1 VLRNDRTDQL
11 LPFVSGVSG
20 AGPPAPAEFRG
31 FSGCATTGPA
41 DGENRGAPRPRA
53 LIGLVPLLRN
63 WAHKETAMPD
73 KHNFLRG
80 LEAGVIAMALVT
92 SAGCSSTST
101 GTNVSALP
109 ADVKA
114 ITFLQRPRVDADGK
128 LFTDQGNVFDYATYH
143 PGGRIVKLSPPSA
156 DGKLSVLFPNDA
168 TCGALLGD
176 TATADDIATCVGRS
190 DIMSYDLSFDAKS
203 VVFSARVPGEEKFQV
218 FSMNLD
224 GTNFQQLTTG
234 SEDYVYPIYLP
245 GGKILFMTNRNVEAD
260 ADMNS
265 QQFHDEYERATTA
278 QVGTVDVDGLNMVLG
293 PRNVSH
299 RVSPALLPNGQV
311 LYTEWMH
318 MGPVNTGHLRQMNTD
333 MTGMKEAFGD
343 ELQAGNASANSYLKA
358 RYVSTKTYDKDQ
370 AAGTLPDYQV
380 VAIATSRDR
389 TLQAGQLMLIDLNGS
404 EANSASVNMTPLVP
418 ADRTPSPQGIGRYY
432 DAEPLGDEAPGQFL
446 ATWADGP
453 VESEELSRAM
463 STPDF
468 GIYLFDVKNASAV
481 TGGRSPIFNDPAY
494 WDVLP
499 RPVRPRQEPT
509 NLAPGLD
516 NASTS
521 PTTIGCLD
529 VYNSSLFMVPA
540 GSVVKVRFMEGFSNE
555 EGGVDMFGTTDF
567 DGQSR
572 YGEIPIQPDH
582 SFAAQVPANVPFHIQ
597 LIDKFGMATTVQ
609 GAKGTASST
618 PVANEDIWFSGRAGE
633 ARFCGGCHENRT
645 DASAIPPGVQAGV
658 LAGAVNLDVAREARK
673 SLAAAT
679 LDASGNLPAGSV
691 PGDVGVRGV
700 PWDLAVQPIFD
711 KKCISCHNGDASKS
725 YNPSYTVTDMTSGTS
740 QTFVFDLR
748 KDKLAVTVG
757 ERMTGDYSAS
767 YLSLLGLGEILGE
780 DVVSITGTP
789 PNYVV
794 AGAAEASP
802 LMMLLNPPQRY
813 PADPSVR
820 AFGSA
825 PFSMNVGG
833 TPMNFPGTP
842 HPVDVGGTE
851 LTPDEYYLLMLN
863 IDMGGQFYFREN
875 LPQ

>member
-1 VLRNDRTDQL
+1 M
-11 LPFVSGVSG
+11 
-20 AGPPAPAEFRG
+20 
-31 FSGCATTGPA
+31 
-41 DGENRGAPRPRA
+41 
-53 LIGLVPLLRN
+53 
-63 WAHKETAMPD
+63 ETAMPN
-73 KHNFLRG
+73 KHRILG
-80 LEAGVIAMALVT
+80 YLEAGVIAMALVT
-92 SAGCSSTST
+92 GAGCTSTST

-114 ITFLQRPRVDADGK
+114 ITFLQRPRVDADGN

-143 PGGRIVKLSPPSA
+143 PGGRIVTLSPPSA
-156 DGKLSVLFPNDA
+156 NGKLSVLFPTDA
-168 TCGALLGD
+168 TCSALLGSN
-176 TATADDIATCVGRS
+176 ATPDDVTSCLSRS

-234 SEDYVYPIYLP
+234 SDDYVYPIYLP

-260 ADMNS
+260 TDANS

-278 QVGTVDVDGLNMVLG
+278 QVGTMDVDGLDMALG

-343 ELQAGNASANSYLKA
+343 ELKDGNASANSYLKA
-358 RYVSTKTYDKDQ
+358 RFVSKKTYSGDQ
-370 AAGTLPDYQV
+370 AAGVLDDYQV

-453 VESEELSRAM
+453 VESSELAAAK

-468 GIYLFDVKNASAV
+468 GIYLFDVKDANAV
-481 TGGRSPIFNDPAY
+481 TGGRSPIYNDSKY
-494 WDVLP
+494 WDILP
-499 RPVRPRQEPT
+499 RPVRARQEPT
-509 NLAPGLD
+509 NLAQGLD

-529 VYNSSLFMVPA
+529 VTNSSLLKIEPD
-540 GSVVKVRFMEGFSNE
+540 SIVKVRFMEGFSNE

-597 LIDKFGMATTVQ
+597 LIDKFGMAATVDSST
-609 GAKGTASST
+609 GTASST

-633 ARFCGGCHENRT
+633 SRFCGGCHENRT
-645 DASAIPPGVQAGV
+645 DATPISPGVQAGV
-658 LAGAVNLDVAREARK
+658 LAGAVNLDVPREQRK

-679 LDASGNLPAGSV
+679 LDGSGNLPAGAIS
-691 PGDVGVRGV
+691 GDVGVRGV
-700 PWDLAVQPIFD
+700 PWDLALQPIFD
-711 KKCISCHNGDASKS
+711 SKCASCHNGDATQS
-725 YNPSYTVTDMTSGTS
+725 YNPSYTVTDMTTGTS

-748 KDKLAVTVG
+748 GQKLNVTVG
-757 ERMTGDYSAS
+757 ERMTGDYTAS
-767 YLSLLGLGEILGE
+767 YLSLMGLGEILGD

-794 AGAAEASP
+794 AAAAEASP
-802 LMMLLNPPQRY
+802 LIMRLNPPQRY
-813 PADPSVR
+813 PLDTTVR
-820 AFGSA
+820 KWGTA

-833 TPMNFPGTP
+833 TPMMFPGTP

-851 LTPDEYYLLMLN
+851 LTPDEYYLLSLN

>member
-1 VLRNDRTDQL
+1 MPHKHRTLR
-11 LPFVSGVSG
+11 
-20 AGPPAPAEFRG
+20 
-31 FSGCATTGPA
+31 
-41 DGENRGAPRPRA
+41 
-53 LIGLVPLLRN
+53 
-63 WAHKETAMPD
+63 W
-73 KHNFLRG
+73 
-80 LEAGVIAMALVT
+80 LEAGVFAAALVT
-92 SAGCSSTST
+92 GAGCSSTGT

-114 ITFLQRPRVDADGK
+114 ITFLQRVRHNDA
-128 LFTDQGNVFDYATYH
+128 GNVFDYATFH
-143 PGGRIVKLSPPSA
+143 AGGRLVTLSPPSA
-156 DGKLSVLFPNDA
+156 DGKLTVLFPTEA
-168 TCGALLGD
+168 ACTALG
-176 TATADDIATCVGRS
+176 ADDVASCVSGS
-190 DIMSYDLSFDAKS
+190 DIMSYDLSYDAKS
-203 VVFSARVPGEEKFQV
+203 VVFSAQIPGETAFQL

-224 GTNFQQLTTG
+224 GTNLQQLTTG
-234 SEDYVYPIYLP
+234 SNDYVYPVYVNSQ
-245 GGKILFMTNRNVEAD
+245 KILFMTNRNVEAD
-260 ADMNS
+260 ADPNS

-278 QVGTVDVDGLNMVLG
+278 QVGTINVDGNGMVLG
-293 PRNVSH
+293 ARNVSH
-299 RVSPALLPNGQV
+299 RVSPAVLPNGQV

-318 MGPVNTGHLRQMNTD
+318 MGPVNTGHLRLMNGD

-343 ELQAGNASANSYLKA
+343 ELASAYPSANSYLKA
-358 RYVSTKTYDKDQ
+358 RYVSKKTIMDPSGVPLD
-370 AAGTLPDYQV
+370 DYQV

-389 TLQAGQLMLIDLNGS
+389 TLQSGQLMLIDLNGS

-432 DAEPLGDEAPGQFL
+432 DAEPLGDEAPTQFL
-446 ATWADGP
+446 ATWSDGP
-453 VESEELSRAM
+453 VESEELARAM

-468 GIYLFDVKNASAV
+468 GIYLFDSRNANNVS
-481 TGGRSPIFNDPAY
+481 GGRSPIYNDPTY
-494 WDVLP
+494 WDILP
-499 RPVRPRQEPT
+499 RPVRTRQEPA
-509 NLAPGLD
+509 NLAQGLD
-516 NASTS
+516 DGSTS

-529 VYNSSLFMVPA
+529 VYNSSLFTVPA
-540 GSVVKVRFMEGFSNE
+540 DSVVKVRFMEGFSNE

-597 LIDKFGMATTVQ
+597 LIDKFGMAATVN
-609 GAKGTASST
+609 GAQGTASST

-633 ARFCGGCHENRT
+633 SRFCGGCHENRT
-645 DASAIPPGVQAGV
+645 APSAITPGVQAGV
-658 LAGAVNLDVAREARK
+658 LAGAVNLDVPREMRK

-679 LDASGNLPAGSV
+679 LDAGGNLPAGNI

-700 PWDLAVQPIFD
+700 PWDLALQPIFD
-711 KKCISCHNGDASKS
+711 AKCASCHNGDASKS

-748 KDKLAVTVG
+748 GQKVNVTVG
-757 ERMTGDYSAS
+757 ERMTGDYTAS
-767 YLSLLGLGEILGE
+767 YLSLMGLGEILGD

-794 AGAAEASP
+794 PAAAEASP

-813 PADPSVR
+813 PVDKTVR
-820 AFGSA
+820 AFGTA

-863 IDMGGQFYFREN
+863 IDMGGEFYFREN